1 MKPAGAREAKLYSIA
16 NVRVGNKLRR
26 RRAALG
32 MSQGNLAKT
41 IGVSFQQIEKY
52 ERGTD
57 RISEFRLHRLAKA
70 LAVPVSFFFEE
81 MRSSPQRNG
90 DNILRAR
97 GESDDLFRYR
107 ETLELVRAYYSIDN
121 KKMRQRIRGLIAEV
135 ASWST

>member
-1 MKPAGAREAKLYSIA
+1 MKPGPAREAKLYSIA

-26 RRAALG
+26 RRSALG
-32 MSQGNLAKT
+32 MSQGNLAKA

-57 RISEFRLHRLAKA
+57 RISEFRLHHLAKA

-81 MRSSPQRNG
+81 MRRSPQRNG